1 MNKKSVIVA
10 VVAIALMLAG
20 IAWAVYKL
28 YSKPQG
34 TDIPVKSDYS
44 LLKAVP
50 SDAAVVFA
58 FDGSRE
64 ARGVIADSC
73 GVLQSFLQPG
83 AFMEYLSAVGAKK
96 TVVSLHNSGALV
108 PLIIAEEA
116 KPDSLSR
123 TQLESLAAAAS
134 LKVQYNE
141 GLVLA
146 SRSET
151 LLAASV
157 RHMDSGLSV
166 LSAPGM
172 KEACASVSGPAIVFL
187 NNSQGAKLLQTYG
200 GAAVTGQGNFVRH
213 FADWTSFRMEADA
226 QQIAL
231 RGTVTIL
238 QRTAG
243 YMTAYSGAQPVA
255 ATFASVLPG
264 TVASVLAIPVADA
277 DDYLARY
284 RDYRDSGGKLR
295 TYDADIDNGKGHD
308 ISPRKWYQ
316 NLQLKEIVRASFRNG
331 STTFKVLMLRCAQDG
346 GKKGSVEKNAYAGYP
361 ARVLGSTFQV
371 EDSLCL
377 YLGGGWRVYGCKEA
391 LDMFQDKEFLTL
403 TLKDRLSEAGLQ
415 IPTGMIA
422 YASLSD
428 APEIASR
435 YLDDTRTQ
443 AVLRYTNGA
452 SYAPV
457 IAALKTGSTP
467 SITLTLSR
475 RMEQQASKGG
485 SFLKDTTVVVPQG
498 PYDVINH
505 NTGKINHLYQNKN
518 LYICLNDENGKGV
531 WGIPFSKHICGRV
544 ECIDYYNNGRK
555 QFLFG
560 AGSSIY
566 LLDVKGR
573 FVQGFPVDLGRDIR
587 LGPAAYDFTGA
598 GGYTIMVLHKNNT
611 LQMYNLHGQK
621 PQNWKG
627 IVPEDKIRD
636 LPELYESEGKRYWIV
651 TTSGT
656 TAVYPFNGGEPL
668 TRKETEK
675 LLKKK

>member
-1 MNKKSVIVA
+1 
-10 VVAIALMLAG
+10 
-20 IAWAVYKL
+20 
-28 YSKPQG
+28 
-34 TDIPVKSDYS
+34 
-44 LLKAVP
+44 
-50 SDAAVVFA
+50 
-58 FDGSRE
+58 
-64 ARGVIADSC
+64 
-73 GVLQSFLQPG
+73 
-83 AFMEYLSAVGAKK
+83 
-96 TVVSLHNSGALV
+96 
-108 PLIIAEEA
+108 
-116 KPDSLSR
+116 
-123 TQLESLAAAAS
+123 
-134 LKVQYNE
+134 
-141 GLVLA
+141 
-146 SRSET
+146 
-151 LLAASV
+151 
-157 RHMDSGLSV
+157 
-166 LSAPGM
+166 
-172 KEACASVSGPAIVFL
+172 
-187 NNSQGAKLLQTYG
+187 
-200 GAAVTGQGNFVRH
+200 
-213 FADWTSFRMEADA
+213 
-226 QQIAL
+226 
-231 RGTVTIL
+231 
-238 QRTAG
+238 
-243 YMTAYSGAQPVA
+243 
-255 ATFASVLPG
+255 
-264 TVASVLAIPVADA
+264 
-277 DDYLARY
+277 
-284 RDYRDSGGKLR
+284 
-295 TYDADIDNGKGHD
+295 
-308 ISPRKWYQ
+308 
-316 NLQLKEIVRASFRNG
+316 
-331 STTFKVLMLRCAQDG
+331 
-346 GKKGSVEKNAYAGYP
+346 
-361 ARVLGSTFQV
+361 RVLGTTFQV

-377 YLGGGWRVYGCKEA
+377 YLGAGWRVYGCKEA
-391 LDMFQDKEFLTL
+391 LDMFQDKDFLEL

-457 IAALKTGSTP
+457 MAVLKTGSAP

-475 RMEQQASKGG
+475 RMEQDANKGG

-505 NTGKINHLYQNKN
+505 NTGKINRLYQNKN

-555 QFLFG
+555 QFLFA

-627 IVPEDKIRD
+627 IAPEDKIRD
-636 LPELYESEGKRYWIV
+636 LPELYESDGKRYWIV